1 MIGTKLIA
9 ATVAGAAVGAGTF
22 ALAPTQAATGSSSS
36 SSSSSDSSRSAV
48 ARSKNVIHGSWV
60 TRNRVH
66 HESIRGVVRTVN
78 SSFITVRALDGY
90 TQTYHVTRT
99 TKVRV
104 LRDGHK
110 GLDKI
115 GDVKVGDRALVAGT
129 GNDQATHVIARQ
141 PKPASGATTS

>member
-22 ALAPTQAATGSSSS
+22 ALSPTQAAAGSSSS
-36 SSSSSDSSRSAV
+36 GSSRHGV
-48 ARSKNVIHGSWV
+48 ARAKNVIHGSWV

-78 SSFITVRALDGY
+78 SSFITVRAVDGY

-104 LRDGHK
+104 LGDGHK

-115 GDVKVGDRALVAGT
+115 GDVKVGDRALLVGT
-129 GNDQATHVIARQ
+129 GNEQATHVVARR
-141 PKPASGATTS
+141 PKPASTTTG

>member
-36 SSSSSDSSRSAV
+36 SSSDSSRTAV

-104 LRDGHK
+104 LGDGHK

-115 GDVKVGDRALVAGT
+115 GDVKVGDRALVAGV

-141 PKPASGATTS
+141 PKPASSS

>member
-22 ALAPTQAATGSSSS
+22 VLAPTQAATGSSSS
-36 SSSSSDSSRSAV
+36 SSDSSRTAV

-78 SSFITVRALDGY
+78 SSFITVRAVDGY
-90 TQTYHVTRT
+90 TQTYRVTRT

-104 LRDGHK
+104 LGDGHK
-110 GLDKI
+110 GRDKI
-115 GDVKVGDRALVAGT
+115 GDVKVGDRALLVGI

-141 PKPASGATTS
+141 PKPASSS

>member
-22 ALAPTQAATGSSSS
+22 ALSPTQAAAG
-36 SSSSSDSSRSAV
+36 SSSSDSSRHGV
-48 ARSKNVIHGSWV
+48 ARSNNVIHGSWV

-78 SSFITVRALDGY
+78 SSFITVRAVDGF

-104 LRDGHK
+104 LGDGHK

-115 GDVKVGDRALVAGT
+115 GDVKVGDRALLVGT
-129 GNDQATHVIARQ
+129 GNEQATHVIARK
-141 PKPASGATTS
+141 PKPASSTTS

>member
-22 ALAPTQAATGSSSS
+22 ALAPSQAATGSPSASST
-36 SSSSSDSSRSAV
+36 A
-48 ARSKNVIHGSWV
+48 ARHGIAREHKNVIHGSWV
-60 TRNRVH
+60 TRDRVR

-78 SSFITVRALDGY
+78 ASYITVRAADGY
-90 TQTYHVTRT
+90 VQTYHVGRD

-104 LRDGHK
+104 LGDGHQ

-115 GDVKVGDRALVAGT
+115 SDVKVGYTAVVAGV
-129 GNDQATHVIARQ
+129 GNDQALHVVAHK
-141 PKPASGATTS
+141 PKAATSS

>member
-22 ALAPTQAATGSSSS
+22 ALAPSQAATGSAGRLQPPRASPGH
-36 SSSSSDSSRSAV
+36 
-48 ARSKNVIHGSWV
+48 KNVIHGSWV
-60 TRNRVH
+60 TRDRVH
-66 HESIRGVVRTVN
+66 HEAIRGVVRTVN
-78 SSFITVRALDGY
+78 SSFITVRAVDGY
-90 TQTYHVTRT
+90 TQTYHVTRA

-104 LRDGHK
+104 LGDGHK

-115 GDVKVGDRALVAGT
+115 GDVKVGDRALVAGV

-141 PKPASGATTS
+141 PKARHHQLRNSA

>member
-22 ALAPTQAATGSSSS
+22 AIAPTQAATGAPSTA
-36 SSSSSDSSRSAV
+36 SSRHAV
-48 ARSKNVIHGSWV
+48 ARDKNLIHGSWV

-66 HESIRGVVRTVN
+66 HEAIRGVVRTV
-78 SSFITVRALDGY
+78 SSSYITVRAADGY
-90 TQTYHVTRT
+90 VQTYHVGRD

-104 LRDGHK
+104 LGDGSK

-115 GDVKVGDRALVAGT
+115 TDVKVGYQALVTGV
-129 GNDQATHVIARQ
+129 GNDQAVHVVAHK
-141 PKPASGATTS
+141 PKAATSS

>member
-9 ATVAGAAVGAGTF
+9 ATVAGAAVGAGTL
-22 ALAPTQAATGSSSS
+22 ALTPSQAATGSA
-36 SSSSSDSSRSAV
+36 DSSRHAI
-48 ARSKNVIHGSWV
+48 ARHKNVIHGSWV
-60 TRNRVH
+60 TRNRVR
-66 HESIRGVVRTVN
+66 HELIRGVVRTVN
-78 SSFITVRALDGY
+78 SSYITVRAVDGY

-104 LRDGHK
+104 LGDGHQ

-115 GDVKVGDRALVAGT
+115 GDVKVGDKALVAGV

-141 PKPASGATTS
+141 PKPASTTTG

>member
-22 ALAPTQAATGSSSS
+22 VLAPTQAATGSSSS
-36 SSSSSDSSRSAV
+36 DSSRTAV

-78 SSFITVRALDGY
+78 SSFITVRAVDGY
-90 TQTYHVTRT
+90 TQTYRVTRT

-104 LRDGHK
+104 LGDGHK

-115 GDVKVGDRALVAGT
+115 GDVKVGDRALLVGI

-141 PKPASGATTS
+141 PKPASSS